1 MKSSCGS
8 NGVCVVF
15 TAKTTMQNIVKEY
28 MKQRREDKDKAER
41 LFIDSI
47 LDCEFMDEGEVC
59 VLKLLTVV
67 LSIFC

>member
-1 MKSSCGS
+1 MKSSCCS
-8 NGVCVVF
+8 HGVCVFF
-15 TAKTTMQNIVKEY
+15 TAKTTMLNIVKEY

-47 LDCEFMDEGEVC
+47 LDCEFMDEEEVC
-59 VLKLLTVV
+59 VLKLLAVI

>member
-1 MKSSCGS
+1 
-8 NGVCVVF
+8 
-15 TAKTTMQNIVKEY
+15 MQNIVKEY

-47 LDCEFMDEGEVC
+47 LDCEFMDEEEVC
-59 VLKLLTVV
+59 VLKLLTVL